1 MMKVIIT
8 FFLLTIIFYNL
19 APPKNIEGLT
29 KAEKAALEAKR
40 KAEAKRRAEEEAR
53 RKAEAKRRAEE
64 EAKRRAEARR
74 KAELE
79 ARWKRDAERK
89 EKERK
94 EKENLERMAVLEKE
108 SAKNKA
114 DAEAKAKEESALKK
128 CRYTDHGAVPKTS
141 SELNQDNNKPP
152 LQRGA
157 PSKYH
162 RSNQACEQATI
173 YENNERLEEAEE
185 KLNELQRIFAKT
197 KLAAATNNKNIH
209 RNSINVIKLQDAI
222 CSSSSCNSSGS
233 DSACDAHPEA
243 CPGNQVQSKR
253 ASEKIAAVRS
263 AQDNDY
269 GYKPYHN

>member
-8 FFLLTIIFYNL
+8 FFLLTIIFYHL
-19 APPKNIEGLT
+19 VPPKNIEGLT
-29 KAEKAALEAKR
+29 KAEKVLRENAKKKREAEQK
-40 KAEAKRRAEEEAR
+40 KKAEAEAKRRAEA
-53 RKAEAKRRAEE
+53 

-79 ARWKRDAERK
+79 AKWKRDTERK

-114 DAEAKAKEESALKK
+114 EADAKAKEESALKK
-128 CRYTDHGAVPKTS
+128 CRYTDYGAEPKTS
-141 SELNQDNNKPP
+141 SEINQDNNKPP

-162 RSNQACEQATI
+162 RSNHACEQATI
-173 YENNERLEEAEE
+173 YENDERLKEAEE

-197 KLAAATNNKNIH
+197 KLAGATNNKNIH
-209 RNSINVIKLQDAI
+209 RNTINVIKLHDTI

-233 DSACDAHPEA
+233 DSACEAHPEA
-243 CPGNQVQSKR
+243 CPGTQVQDKR
-253 ASEKIAAVRS
+253 ASEKAQAVRS